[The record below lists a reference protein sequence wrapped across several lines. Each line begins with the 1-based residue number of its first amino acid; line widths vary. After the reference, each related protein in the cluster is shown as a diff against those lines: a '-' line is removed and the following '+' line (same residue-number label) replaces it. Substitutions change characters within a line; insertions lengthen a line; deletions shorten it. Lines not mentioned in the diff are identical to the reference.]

1 MNKKQLNQVSDPI
14 WINNKNN
21 KENNNSDLSS
31 SSSLTNNSYDSG
43 FDYFFNYKNN
53 NNNNSMNS
61 NKNLSPP
68 DYKRSF
74 SSGSYSSSIS
84 SNASTNNRFNDSNN
98 NNNNDYFKGFTRR
111 RTLTVGNEN
120 DNTFTFNNDHFQSPF
135 QFQRSNSLSNGS
147 EPNFGGIIKKSIGQL
162 FNAATMNTSLA
173 TAPIQKSVPKVKCV
187 STFDTSN
194 FARRNSNERSDQ
206 IKDHMVSYLCESAIR

>member
-84 SNASTNNRFNDSNN
+84 SNASTNNRFNDSN